1 MEIFRLKET
10 TCKWSWTAPNFNDI
24 FSYASR
30 EISTVKLKFEKVNM
44 FTCEVH
50 LRYLQWEAVSV
61 SLHLCVV
68 GCGGRAGGPPDPNP
82 TVYVV

>member
-50 LRYLQWEAVSV
+50 LRYLQ
-61 SLHLCVV
+61 
-68 GCGGRAGGPPDPNP
+68 
-82 TVYVV
+82 